1 MQNRLGKSPLQASEG
16 KELLQNLLHR
26 VLGIAFSPFQ
36 RYAIRVYIISKRR
49 APAPASPNAERRLKE
64 RAMRE
69 EISPLISA
77 TRADNA
83 ALYTHILDISEA
95 LQALRDNDW
104 QVRTAAAMA
113 LEEIGPRA
121 AVAVPDLIRTLEKD
135 GREEVRRAA
144 AEALGSI
151 KPTTLEAI
159 SALTRALEGQSSYVR
174 WAAAK
179 ALSAINGR
187 RSRERQ

>member
-1 MQNRLGKSPLQASEG
+1 
-16 KELLQNLLHR
+16 
-26 VLGIAFSPFQ
+26 
-36 RYAIRVYIISKRR
+36 
-49 APAPASPNAERRLKE
+49 
-64 RAMRE
+64 MRE
-69 EISPLISA
+69 ELSPFISA

-95 LQALRDNDW
+95 LQALRDDDW

-135 GREEVRRAA
+135 RREDVRRAA

-159 SALTRALEGQSSYVR
+159 SALTRALEDQSSYVR
-174 WAAAK
+174 WAATR
-179 ALSAINGR
+179 ALRAIAGR